1 MPNRDRK
8 RRDINHLSY
17 LHNFRDNGSSVSRIR
32 ASGLLAVSWG
42 SHLFAI
48 SRVLELRLSVGCRAI
63 GRTQSRLF
71 DNRRPL
77 DVGRKGAGIV
87 EEVPTVVFESWL
99 RDGRSE
105 AEKKGKVSDRKRWEQ
120 LPCSAA

>member
-1 MPNRDRK
+1 MKNLVGGRNDDVPENGGGISTIGFLNLTSFTTNVLQLLRVPNFCKENITPDTLVRPPP
-8 RRDINHLSY
+8 
-17 LHNFRDNGSSVSRIR
+17 
-32 ASGLLAVSWG
+32 
-42 SHLFAI
+42 
-48 SRVLELRLSVGCRAI
+48 RAI